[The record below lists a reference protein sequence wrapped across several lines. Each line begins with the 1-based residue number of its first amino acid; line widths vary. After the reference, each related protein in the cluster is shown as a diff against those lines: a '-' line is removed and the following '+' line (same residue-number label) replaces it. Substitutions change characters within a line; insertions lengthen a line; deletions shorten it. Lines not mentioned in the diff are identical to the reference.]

1 MVGPKYQADIPEC
14 VGPGPVSQPGGG
26 DGKKASIVHLSTAS
40 AEAIFSQ
47 GRIEHQLLEVSI
59 KGWAGREEENR
70 GGGGGEREREKREE
84 EEEIGVGGV
93 REATTVLLNFNM

>member
-1 MVGPKYQADIPEC
+1 MHTSRISASMVGPKYQADIPEC
-14 VGPGPVSQPGGG
+14 VGPGPVSQPGSG

-59 KGWAGREEENR
+59 KGWAGREEEKR
-70 GGGGGEREREKREE
+70 GGGGKERWREREKKKKKKK
-84 EEEIGVGGV
+84 
-93 REATTVLLNFNM
+93 